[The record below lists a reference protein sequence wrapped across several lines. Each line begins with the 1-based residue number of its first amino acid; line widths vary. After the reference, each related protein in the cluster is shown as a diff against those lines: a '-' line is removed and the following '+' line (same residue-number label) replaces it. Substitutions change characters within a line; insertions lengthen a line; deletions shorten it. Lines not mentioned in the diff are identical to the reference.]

1 MNLNGKFSSGKASSF
16 NKSSPF
22 KTFQLGVV
30 IAVGKVPV
38 NKDDKGAANRDRRFN
53 ADTHAIRVRI
63 VGSKYDNALTDS
75 ELPNCLPFMPRHIN
89 FVPKVNEVVMV
100 MVMSEDE
107 KFGDRW
113 YTGPV
118 ISSDDKLNKDT
129 IDGTAMSNM
138 ANGITESSADISF
151 NPLANGVYENPQN
164 VVLEG
169 RDNTDIIQRSG
180 EVLIRAGKFVNNN
193 PLLFN
198 ATNPAYFQLKHNVII
213 KGDLSPT
220 TIDET
225 EYGSVSNIVANKINL
240 LTYGT
245 PTANNETFS
254 LTNVNKDTKIADY
267 ITNDELLK
275 IINTAH
281 PAVFGDTLVEYLK
294 LFRNAL
300 IQHVHNGNGNEAT
313 DRTDRGTLAVNN
325 FITKAE
331 ELEKKMLSD
340 NIRIN

>member
-1 MNLNGKFSSGKASSF
+1 MSLNGKFSSGKASSF
-16 NKSSPF
+16 NKTSPF
-22 KTFQLGVV
+22 KNFQLATV
-30 IAVGKVPV
+30 IKVGKVPV
-38 NKDDKGAANRDRRFN
+38 SKDDKGAANRDRRFN

-63 VGSKYDNALTDS
+63 VGSKYDNGLTDF
-75 ELPNCLPFMPRHIN
+75 ELPNCFPFLPRHIN
-89 FVPKVNEVVMV
+89 FVPKVGEVVMV
-100 MVMSEDE
+100 MVMGEDE

-129 IDGTAMSNM
+129 IDGTAMSNL
-138 ANGITESSADISF
+138 ANGITQSSSEISF

-164 VVLEG
+164 VVIEG
-169 RDNTDIIQRSG
+169 RDNTDLIQRSG
-180 EVLIRAGKFVNNN
+180 EVLIRAGKFVSNN

-198 ATNPAYFQLKHNVII
+198 ATNPAYFQLKHNVIV

-220 TIDET
+220 LINET

-245 PTANNETFS
+245 PTRNNETFN
-254 LTNVNKDTKIADY
+254 LTNVNENTKVADY
-267 ITNDELLK
+267 ITNDELNK

-294 LFRNAL
+294 LLREAL
-300 IQHVHNGNGNEAT
+300 TQHVHNGNGNEPT
-313 DRTDRGTLAVNN
+313 DRTDRGTLALND
-325 FITKAE
+325 FITKAK